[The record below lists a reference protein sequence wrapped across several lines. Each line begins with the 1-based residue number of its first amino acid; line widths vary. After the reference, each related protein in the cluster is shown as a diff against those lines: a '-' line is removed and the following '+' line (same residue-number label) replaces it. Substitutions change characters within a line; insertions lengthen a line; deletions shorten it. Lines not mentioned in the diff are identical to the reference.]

1 MMDKRFTL
9 DGSDELERHLD
20 GTCRLILAE
29 VQAVI
34 PRRKFLALVLGGG
47 YGRGEGGVLHTAHG
61 DRPYNDLEFYVF
73 VSGNRLWNERM
84 YGSAL
89 GSLAKRLSPEAGLHL
104 EFKIDSLGQMRRN
117 PISLFTYDLISGH
130 RALLGENVFNGCEH
144 HLQAGSIP
152 VSEASR
158 LLFNRCT
165 GLLLVRELLHK
176 SSRSGS
182 QTFASPDEADFMG
195 RNLAKAQL
203 CLGDALLVALGQYHW
218 SCRERERRLASLA
231 PLEEAPW
238 FEQVRAQH
246 REGVRFKLHP
256 RQIWKSVL
264 EFELEHRQLSA
275 LCLKVWLWLENRRL
289 GSEFTSIQDYAFQRS
304 ERYPS
309 RGSWRNYL
317 LNLRTFGF
325 KAALASLSWRYPRER
340 LFNALSLLLWNG
352 EDSTQPEIVQ
362 HLQKQLV
369 TRAADWIGFVSVY
382 KQIWPRYG

>member
-89 GSLAKRLSPEAGLHL
+89 CSLAKRLSPEAGLHL

-117 PISLFTYDLISGH
+117 PISLFTYDLIAGH

-165 GLLLVRELLHK
+165 GLLLVRELLHE

-182 QTFASPDEADFMG
+182 HTSASPDEADFMG

-275 LCLKVWLWLENRRL
+275 LCLKIWLWLENRRL
-289 GSEFTSIQDYAFQRS
+289 GCNFSSVRDYAFHRRAKCP
-304 ERYPS
+304 EAAR
-309 RGSWRNYL
+309 WRNYL
-317 LNLRTFGF
+317 LNLRIFGA
-325 KAALASLSWRYPRER
+325 KAALAPVSWRYPRER
-340 LFNALSLLLWNG
+340 LLNALALLLWNG
-352 EDSTQPEIVQ
+352 EASQAPEITR
-362 HLQKQLV
+362 HLQKQLSTSAV
-369 TRAADWIGFVSVY
+369 DWPGFVATY
-382 KQIWPRYG
+382 KQIWPKYG